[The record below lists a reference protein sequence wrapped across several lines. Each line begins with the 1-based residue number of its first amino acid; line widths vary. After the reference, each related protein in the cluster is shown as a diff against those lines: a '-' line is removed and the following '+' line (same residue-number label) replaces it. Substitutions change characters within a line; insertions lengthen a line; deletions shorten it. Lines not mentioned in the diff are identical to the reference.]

1 MTDNRSG
8 EPGKRRIKGSSLL
21 LTLARANSHKI
32 CNEYK
37 REWTL
42 AILEIVIKLIQKIAY
57 VDDLLGSCV
66 DC

>member
-1 MTDNRSG
+1 M
-8 EPGKRRIKGSSLL
+8 EY
-21 LTLARANSHKI
+21 SHKI